1 MQRSADERHTIS
13 LLVNN
18 RPGVLIRIALVFSR
32 RGFNLESVVVSP
44 SHHPERSRMT
54 LVASGDPATLD
65 QIIKQLNKL
74 VDVIHARDHTG
85 DIIVERELAL
95 LKVQCSGAER
105 TEILQIADHF
115 RCDSVDLTETTMTFQ
130 VTGSSDKLD
139 AVHRAFDK
147 FGIVESIRSGKLVM
161 VRGAEAT

>member
-1 MQRSADERHTIS
+1 MQRITDDRHTIS

-95 LKVQCSGAER
+95 IKVSCSSEQR

-115 RCDSVDLTETTMTFQ
+115 KCSSVDLTEETMTFQ
-130 VTGSSDKLD
+130 VTGSSEKLD

-147 FGIVESIRSGKLVM
+147 FGIVESIRSGKLIM
-161 VRGAEAT
+161 VRGSEAT